1 MPLLPPEVA
10 KQLKA
15 EHREKNPLDTPL
27 PFSALVARPVTKKER
42 DSTPLAL
49 EAVAKEWA
57 RLRSIKH
64 KSGVGVWDE
73 SKVREKSDVAADAT
87 ARGVIVH
94 FARIFDLCVEKG
106 SELPKGDPDRKYK
119 GRAVRYKAT
128 KSRTRTGKQHCFK
141 A

>member
-1 MPLLPPEVA
+1 MNAMGCPLINCCARMPLLPPEVA

-42 DSTPLAL
+42 HSTPLAL

-64 KSGVGVWDE
+64 KRGVGVWDE
-73 SKVREKSDVAADAT
+73 SKVRESPTSLLTPLPAA
-87 ARGVIVH
+87 
-94 FARIFDLCVEKG
+94 
-106 SELPKGDPDRKYK
+106 S
-119 GRAVRYKAT
+119 
-128 KSRTRTGKQHCFK
+128 
-141 A
+141 